1 MPQRDSDKVRRE
13 VEELLDKLDNFVP
26 EERLVSKM
34 RSRRKAAA
42 GPNGLE
48 RGWASVWRRLS
59 RLTLG
64 HALLAGVVLLIAATV
79 FRQSFGAAATPMMI
93 VGIVLAA
100 GAFLLSVIGGDSR
113 RTLAGGHQE
122 KRWRGQ
128 VIDYSE
134 PSTTSRL
141 REWFRGRRRH

>member
-1 MPQRDSDKVRRE
+1 MPPRDSDKVRRE

-26 EERLVSKM
+26 EDRLVSKM

-42 GPNGLE
+42 GPNALE
-48 RGWASVWRRLS
+48 RAWTSLRRSLT
-59 RLTLG
+59 RFTLG
-64 HALLAGVVLLIAATV
+64 HALLAGIVLLIAATV
-79 FRQSFGAAATPMMI
+79 FRQSLGAAATPLMV

-100 GAFLLSVIGGDSR
+100 GAFLLSIIGGDSR

-134 PSTTSRL
+134 PSPTSRL
-141 REWFRGRRRH
+141 REWLRGRRRR